1 MKLIRIDISNIA
13 YTEKKVPMDSFL
25 DLIEGCEKL
34 LFETGVYKN
43 GPTTIETCL
52 SAFGNPGEA
61 LFKVYIP
68 TNIPIEGND
77 EFQYLEHFTIKQ
89 CVSDVT
95 LFDEHFLP
103 KIEEMKQYIQDEGLE
118 MQGDTVFL
126 AILPIFGQHFVEINI
141 PIKEISD
148 AI

>member
-52 SAFGNPGEA
+52 STFGKPGEA
-61 LFKVYIP
+61 LFKIYIP

-95 LFDEHFLP
+95 P
-103 KIEEMKQYIQDEGLE
+103 
-118 MQGDTVFL
+118 
-126 AILPIFGQHFVEINI
+126 
-141 PIKEISD
+141 
-148 AI
+148 

>member
-1 MKLIRIDISNIA
+1 MKLIRIDISDIA
-13 YTEKKVPMDSFL
+13 YTEKKVSMDSFL

-52 SAFGNPGEA
+52 STFGKPGES

-77 EFQYLEHFTIKQ
+77 EFQYLEHFTI
-89 CVSDVT
+89 
-95 LFDEHFLP
+95 
-103 KIEEMKQYIQDEGLE
+103 
-118 MQGDTVFL
+118 
-126 AILPIFGQHFVEINI
+126 
-141 PIKEISD
+141 
-148 AI
+148 

>member
-13 YTEKKVPMDSFL
+13 YTEKKVPMESFL
-25 DLIEGCEKL
+25 DLIESCEKL

-52 SAFGNPGEA
+52 STFGKPGEA
-61 LFKVYIP
+61 SFKFY
-68 TNIPIEGND
+68 IPIEGND

-89 CVSDVT
+89 CVSEVT
-95 LFDEHFLP
+95 PFDEHFLP
-103 KIEEMKQYIQDEGLE
+103 KIEEMKQYIHDEGLE
-118 MQGDTVFL
+118 MLGDTVFL
-126 AILPIFGQHFVEINI
+126 SIFPIFGQHFVEMNI
-141 PIKEISD
+141 PIKEITD

>member
-52 SAFGNPGEA
+52 SAF
-61 LFKVYIP
+61 
-68 TNIPIEGND
+68 
-77 EFQYLEHFTIKQ
+77 
-89 CVSDVT
+89 
-95 LFDEHFLP
+95 
-103 KIEEMKQYIQDEGLE
+103 
-118 MQGDTVFL
+118 
-126 AILPIFGQHFVEINI
+126 
-141 PIKEISD
+141 
-148 AI
+148 